1 MERDR
6 FSRSHPAVTFIFFT
20 AAICLGAMI
29 MHPAYIIMSGIAAS
43 SYYCLIKGAKGLK
56 FLMLSVPL
64 FVFISLF
71 NPLVNHEGERILCYV
86 FGRPYT
92 WEALVYGM
100 VIAGMLIV
108 MLLWAGC
115 FNHVMTSDRFT
126 VLFGG
131 MIPTLSM
138 LLVMI
143 LRLVPNMMRKTKQ
156 IAGARKA
163 IGRGVSEK
171 DPVKK
176 KAEDSISVASSL
188 LSWSLE
194 GGAVTADAMK
204 ARGYGAGRR
213 SSYEII
219 RFSLN
224 DTLMIFFM
232 AGLFALVVMLII
244 NGGTGAEYTPVM
256 DITRISGRFVPGF
269 AAYGILLMLPTI
281 MHLWEDLQWRISRS
295 GI

>member
-43 SYYCLIKGAKGLK
+43 SYYCLIKGAKGFK

-64 FVFISLF
+64 FIFISLF

-176 KAEDSISVASSL
+176 KAEDSINVASSL

-219 RFSLN
+219 RFSLK

-232 AGLFALVVMLII
+232 AGLFVLVVMLII

>member
-64 FVFISLF
+64 FIFISLF